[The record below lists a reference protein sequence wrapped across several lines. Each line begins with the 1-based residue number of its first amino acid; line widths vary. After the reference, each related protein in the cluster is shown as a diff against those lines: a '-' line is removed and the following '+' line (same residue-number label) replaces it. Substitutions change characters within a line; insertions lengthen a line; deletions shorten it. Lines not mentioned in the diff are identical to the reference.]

1 MTRARSLSI
10 VRSLALAGVGLALPM
25 AALADPLGSGKY
37 LVDTGLLFTLFFITL
52 GPLKLLG
59 PFAQATSRLDAGTL
73 RVLAFKAALIA
84 TVALLAGGLL
94 GRALTVKWM
103 VPLGALQFTAGLIFF
118 VVALRG
124 VLAQY
129 EGRPQP
135 ADPDAAPPQ
144 AMQIAFPMLVTPYGI
159 AAVIVLLSLS
169 ADAERTETTFA
180 MLALVMLLNL
190 LAMIFVRFIMRPGV
204 VAVLQVLAAVLGVM
218 QVSLSVTIML
228 GALRMLGVVAA
239 TS

>member
-59 PFAQATSRLDAGTL
+59 PFAQATSKLDAGTL

-84 TVALLAGGLL
+84 MVALLAGGLL

-118 VVALRG
+118 LVALRG

-129 EGRPQP
+129 EGPQP

-144 AMQIAFPMLVTPYGI
+144 AMRIAFPMLVTPYGI

-239 TS
+239 TT

>member
-1 MTRARSLSI
+1 MRARSLSLF
-10 VRSLALAGVGLALPM
+10 RSIALAGVGLALPL

-59 PFAQATSRLDAGTL
+59 PFAQATRRLDAGTL
-73 RVLAFKAALIA
+73 RALAFKAAVIA
-84 TVALLAGGLL
+84 IAALLAGGLI
-94 GRALTVKWM
+94 GRALAVKWM
-103 VPLGALQFTAGLIFF
+103 VPMGALQFTAGLIFF
-118 VVALRG
+118 LVALKG

-129 EGRPQP
+129 EVAQP
-135 ADPDAAPPQ
+135 ASPEAAPPQ
-144 AMQIAFPMLVTPYGI
+144 PMRIAFPMLVTPYGI
-159 AAVIVLLSLS
+159 AAVILLLSMS

-239 TS
+239 AT